1 MTDTTGHP
9 IRNAPLHTWARCDEN
24 EGGAQYIAMFAP
36 YASYPM
42 YFKAPT
48 LESVTSAAE
57 DFRTESIQKHEA
69 AVLVRQENKMKAK
82 LAAREAAAKKKE
94 ATK

>member
-1 MTDTTGHP
+1 MTDATGHP

-24 EGGAQYIAMFAP
+24 EGGARYIAMFAP
-36 YASYPM
+36 YSTYPM

-48 LESVTSAAE
+48 LQAVTDAAE
-57 DFRTESIQKHEA
+57 DFRAESIQKHEA
-69 AVLVRQENKMKAK
+69 AVLVRQENKAKAQ
-82 LAAREAAAKKKE
+82 AAREAAAKKKG